1 MFRTVMSGWSKLIV
15 FLCLAPGAA
24 VTVYSMGTMYQAMG
38 TGADVDEQKLRA
50 GIQLGVSWMV
60 IGFIAAVLL
69 LFLRVIL
76 RLLFPRRK
84 QP

>member
-1 MFRTVMSGWSKLIV
+1 MSGWSKFIV
-15 FLCLAPGAA
+15 VLCLAPGAA
-24 VTVYSMGTMYQAMG
+24 VTIYSMATMYQAMG

-69 LFLRVIL
+69 LFLRVIF